1 MPGLLV
7 PQKRAHLDQS
17 DDEELETDSH
27 AAELVAGKVD
37 GASIGFEELSLSV
50 LMVGV
55 YPVGGLG

>member
-1 MPGLLV
+1 MAE
-7 PQKRAHLDQS
+7 KRAHLDQS